1 MAGTLHFS
9 LPQEQLHPAFNT
21 LAQELDSRG
30 AGTGGTDE
38 QSFRLNIANA
48 LWSQE
53 DYRFRSEFLDL
64 LAANYGAEMRRVDFR
79 EEEARPAVN
88 HWISQQTEG
97 RIEELIPPG
106 ALDASTRLLLTNAVY
121 FKAAWASPFES
132 HRTQW
137 GVFHLLDGSVVTTP
151 MMNQGAAFAYT
162 EGPDYQAVQLPYEGD
177 EMAMVILLPAQ
188 GQFEAFERSLDA
200 ERLEAI
206 LARLAE
212 RQVVLTMPRFEFESG
227 FDLEAVLAAMGMPL
241 AFTHQADFSGMN
253 PEGELFIGD
262 VIHGATISVDEA
274 GTEAT
279 AATAVEVAVTGEALD
294 ATTVTVDRPFLF
306 LIRDLQTGTTLFLG
320 RVVDPRGSME
330 S

>member
-1 MAGTLHFS
+1 M
-9 LPQEQLHPAFNT
+9 
-21 LAQELDSRG
+21 
-30 AGTGGTDE
+30 
-38 QSFRLNIANA
+38 
-48 LWSQE
+48 
-53 DYRFRSEFLDL
+53 
-64 LAANYGAEMRRVDFR
+64 
-79 EEEARPAVN
+79 
-88 HWISQQTEG
+88 
-97 RIEELIPPG
+97 
-106 ALDASTRLLLTNAVY
+106 
-121 FKAAWASPFES
+121 
-132 HRTQW
+132 
-137 GVFHLLDGSVVTTP
+137 TTP
-151 MMNQGAAFAYT
+151 MMNQGAAFAYI
-162 EGPDYQAVQLPYEGD
+162 EGSDYQAVQLPYEGH